1 MDARQYIESIKIDT
15 KEEYNEYQSLMYD
28 TIENGLEKDLTS
40 VTFTWKDQK
49 TEIDLNHISFLVGY
63 NYAVTKT
70 LVDLEKEDRAKNEP
84 SATP

>member
-1 MDARQYIESIKIDT
+1 MDAKQYIESIKIDT

-49 TEIDLNHISFLVGY
+49 TEIDINHISFLVGY

>member
-40 VTFTWKDQK
+40 VTIIWKDQK
-49 TEIDLNHISFLVGY
+49 TEIDINHISFLIGY

-70 LVDLEKEDRAKNEP
+70 LMDLEAEDRSKNEP
-84 SATP
+84 TATP

>member
-28 TIENGLEKDLTS
+28 TIENGLEKNLTS
-40 VTFTWKDQK
+40 VTFTWKEQK

-70 LVDLEKEDRAKNEP
+70 LMDLEKEDRAKNEP
-84 SATP
+84 SATL

>member
-15 KEEYNEYQSLMYD
+15 KEEYNEYQTLVYD
-28 TIENGLEKDLTS
+28 AIENGLEKNLTS

-49 TEIDLNHISFLVGY
+49 TEIELNHISFLIGY

-70 LVDLEKEDRAKNEP
+70 LMDLEKEDRSKNEP
-84 SATP
+84 TATP

>member
-49 TEIDLNHISFLVGY
+49 TEIELNHISFLIGY

-70 LVDLEKEDRAKNEP
+70 LMDLEAEDRSKNEP
-84 SATP
+84 TATP

>member
-15 KEEYNEYQSLMYD
+15 KEEYNEYQTLVYD
-28 TIENGLEKDLTS
+28 AIENGLEKNLTS

-49 TEIDLNHISFLVGY
+49 TEIELNHISFLIGY

-70 LVDLEKEDRAKNEP
+70 LMDLEAEDRSKNEP
-84 SATP
+84 TATP